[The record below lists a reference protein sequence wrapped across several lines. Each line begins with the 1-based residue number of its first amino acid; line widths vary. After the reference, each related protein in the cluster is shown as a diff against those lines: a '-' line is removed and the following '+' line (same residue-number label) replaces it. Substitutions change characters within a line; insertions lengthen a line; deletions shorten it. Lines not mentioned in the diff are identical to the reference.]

1 MATDKFVTK
10 EQLSEILNSVNN
22 FKNVPE
28 TVVGKWVDG
37 KPIYQTV
44 IEKEVSTYTTSGVR
58 RDFNV
63 AAISGVS
70 SIVDAFGYVQ
80 VASGPSN
87 GLVLPIE
94 VSTFHNP
101 SAVPP
106 GAYNYASGMTVSVI
120 SNALSFVAS
129 FWTTPTW
136 CPTKIKAYI
145 VLRYTKV

>member
-44 IEKEVSTYTTSGVR
+44 IEKEISTYTDSQVR

-63 AAISGVS
+63 ASISGVS
-70 SIVDAFGYVQ
+70 SVVDAFGYVQ
-80 VASGPSN
+80 VMSGPSN
-87 GLVLPIE
+87 GIILPIE
-94 VSTFHNP
+94 VSTFDAP
-101 SAVPP
+101 ASSSSTRS
-106 GAYNYASGMTVSVI
+106 YASGMTVNI
-120 SNALSFVAS
+120 SSNTLSFIAR
-129 FWTTPTW
+129 FWTVVTW